1 MAATTRKRPGSDAD
15 WLDDWATKDD
25 VEPSRPLP
33 LGLFALILVVLLIA
47 LEVVGVFLALD
58 AQYDSATLIGHIV
71 TLGTAAPLLLGL
83 AALITG
89 WGRGWGFVAV
99 VLSVLA
105 NPLVLNA
112 ILDWG
117 AGLS

>member
-1 MAATTRKRPGSDAD
+1 MASRRRTDAD
-15 WLDDWATKDD
+15 WLDDWASDGEA
-25 VEPSRPLP
+25 VERRPLP
-33 LGLFALILVVLLIA
+33 LGLFAFILVVLLIA
-47 LEVVGVFLALD
+47 LEVVGVVLAVG
-58 AQYDSATLIGHIV
+58 AQYESATLIGHIV

-99 VLSVLA
+99 VLAVLA

-112 ILDWG
+112 VLDWG
-117 AGLS
+117 AGL

>member
-1 MAATTRKRPGSDAD
+1 MATTSKRHSESDTEWFD
-15 WLDDWATKDD
+15 GWAPADD
-25 VEPSRPLP
+25 VEGFRPLP
-33 LGLFALILVVLLIA
+33 IGLFALVLVVLLIA
-47 LEVVGVFLALD
+47 LEVVGVVLALD
-58 AQYDSATLIGHIV
+58 AQYEPATLIGHIV

-89 WGRGWGFVAV
+89 WGRGWGFLAV

-112 ILDWG
+112 VLRWG
-117 AGLS
+117 AGA